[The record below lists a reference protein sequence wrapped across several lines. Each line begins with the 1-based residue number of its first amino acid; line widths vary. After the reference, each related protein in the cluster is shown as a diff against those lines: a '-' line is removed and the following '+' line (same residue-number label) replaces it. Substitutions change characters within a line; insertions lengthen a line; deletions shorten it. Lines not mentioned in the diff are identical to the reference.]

1 MFFPHGRGGKRAP
14 AGSAA
19 GRRPSGDVPTCS
31 KATPQPGAQPGAP
44 LSESVAPSLSR
55 TRCSLLGPSRAD
67 SAGRATRRGPSPR
80 RWRPSLQLPPPP
92 GTTVWRRCTVFI
104 DGDSPGGSLFALPAI
119 TASPPWAT
127 ESAWDSGRCRPQPS
141 SRTGE
146 MTPRWVHG
154 PTGLI
159 KRQTRWDFTDH
170 LTSKRPCP
178 DSQESVLIQ
187 SRWPA
192 ISEKPD
198 SINSK
203 R

>member
-67 SAGRATRRGPSPR
+67 SAGRATPRGPSPR

-92 GTTVWRRCTVFI
+92 RDYRMASVYCLHRWR
-104 DGDSPGGSLFALPAI
+104 
-119 TASPPWAT
+119 
-127 ESAWDSGRCRPQPS
+127 
-141 SRTGE
+141 
-146 MTPRWVHG
+146 
-154 PTGLI
+154 
-159 KRQTRWDFTDH
+159 
-170 LTSKRPCP
+170 
-178 DSQESVLIQ
+178 Q
-187 SRWPA
+187 SRWLPLCP
-192 ISEKPD
+192 SCH
-198 SINSK
+198 NSVSSMGHRIRVGFRQVPTPTEFQNWGDDPK
-203 R
+203 VGSRTHWAH